1 MPFSVLCC
9 EIVNFP
15 FFCNFREAYKFRV
28 SAVFKWRGSIWSRF
42 CVFLNWANS
51 AKAASN
57 WSKIPW
63 KSCQKLTSSNL
74 IFLRLLLKF
83 SYWIFYG
90 ISRLSGFLTRDF
102 FWDFLGIFKSRSRSP
117 GFWNFRKF
125 ALGIFRI
132 FWGFHIPIPIPGIS
146 GILGVFRSSPK
157 LKVPIP

>member
-1 MPFSVLCC
+1 M
-9 EIVNFP
+9 
-15 FFCNFREAYKFRV
+15 

-63 KSCQKLTSSNL
+63 KSCQKLTFSNL

-102 FWDFLGIFKSRSRSP
+102 FWDFLGIFKSRSRST

-125 ALGIFRI
+125 ALGIFSDFLRFSYPHSDPRDFGI
-132 FWGFHIPIPIPGIS
+132 FWIFRMGFVWDFQIPVPNPGIS